1 MDTRPIGV
9 FDSGLGGLTAVR
21 QLRRVLP
28 GEDIVYFG
36 DTGRVPY
43 GSRGRD
49 IIVQYARQDIRFLL
63 QQDVKF
69 IIAACGTVSSTYPP
83 EEAARLP
90 VPFTGVVGATAR
102 AAVDATRNRK
112 IGIIGTAATVRS
124 GSYAAIIR
132 DMMPDVQI
140 FARACPM
147 FVPLVENGYFNDGN
161 PVTKLIIAEYLQ
173 ELKDAGVDTLILG
186 CTHYPLLKKMI
197 GDFMGDEV
205 HLVDSGKVT
214 AQAAAAALDDLGL
227 LNGKKVGGTA
237 RYFVS
242 DTPDNFDELAHTFL
256 GEYAGGPV
264 DRIAI
269 ETYEGKRASPIG
281 GKLSP
286 KVTDE
291 GRVAVAAHLPGNDG
305 RSPLIRPCGPPS
317 PEGEGFSVEVHHGRK
332 LSDHHQGH
340 DGAAGRHGYRG
351 ADDPRL
357 ARPQGR
363 CLLYCLQ
370 GDRDH
375 RL

>member
-186 CTHYPLLKKMI
+186 CTHYPLLRSTLREI
-197 GDFMGDEV
+197 VGE
-205 HLVDSGKVT
+205 KVT
-214 AQAAAAALDDLGL
+214 LVNPAYE
-227 LNGKKVGGTA
+227 TA
-237 RYFVS
+237 RELKQLLAEKGLTNIQSQEEARKYQFYVS
-242 DTPDNFDELAHTFL
+242 DQADKFMRFADSILPFDVNTTKKISIE
-256 GEYAGGPV
+256 EY
-264 DRIAI
+264 
-269 ETYEGKRASPIG
+269 
-281 GKLSP
+281 
-286 KVTDE
+286 
-291 GRVAVAAHLPGNDG
+291 
-305 RSPLIRPCGPPS
+305 
-317 PEGEGFSVEVHHGRK
+317 
-332 LSDHHQGH
+332 
-340 DGAAGRHGYRG
+340 
-351 ADDPRL
+351 
-357 ARPQGR
+357 
-363 CLLYCLQ
+363 
-370 GDRDH
+370 
-375 RL
+375 

>member
-186 CTHYPLLKKMI
+186 CTHYPLLLPKI
-197 GDFMGDEV
+197 NQYVPQGV
-205 HLVDSGKVT
+205 QIIT
-214 AQAAAAALDDLGL
+214 Q
-227 LNGKKVGGTA
+227 
-237 RYFVS
+237 
-242 DTPDNFDELAHTFL
+242 
-256 GEYAGGPV
+256 GEF
-264 DRIAI
+264 
-269 ETYEGKRASPIG
+269 
-281 GKLSP
+281 
-286 KVTDE
+286 
-291 GRVAVAAHLPGNDG
+291 VAVSLQDYLKRH
-305 RSPLIRPCGPPS
+305 
-317 PEGEGFSVEVHHGRK
+317 PEIADKCTQNGVTHFYTTEAEEKFSESAKLFLNEEIEVKRIS
-332 LSDHHQGH
+332 LE
-340 DGAAGRHGYRG
+340 
-351 ADDPRL
+351 
-357 ARPQGR
+357 
-363 CLLYCLQ
+363 
-370 GDRDH
+370 
-375 RL
+375 

>member
-43 GSRGRD
+43 GNRGRD

-90 VPFTGVVGATAR
+90 
-102 AAVDATRNRK
+102 
-112 IGIIGTAATVRS
+112 GTAATVRS

-227 LNGKKVGGTA
+227 LNGKKTGGTA

-256 GEYAGGPV
+256 GEYAGGTV
-264 DRIAI
+264 ERIAI
-269 ETYEGKRASPIG
+269 ETY
-281 GKLSP
+281 
-286 KVTDE
+286 
-291 GRVAVAAHLPGNDG
+291 
-305 RSPLIRPCGPPS
+305 
-317 PEGEGFSVEVHHGRK
+317 
-332 LSDHHQGH
+332 
-340 DGAAGRHGYRG
+340 
-351 ADDPRL
+351 
-357 ARPQGR
+357 
-363 CLLYCLQ
+363 
-370 GDRDH
+370 
-375 RL
+375 

>member
-63 QQDVKF
+63 QKDVKF

-90 VPFTGVVGATAR
+90 VPFAGV
-102 AAVDATRNRK
+102 VDATRNRK

-161 PVTKLIIAEYLQ
+161 PVTKLIIAEYLH
-173 ELKDAGVDTLILG
+173 EL
-186 CTHYPLLKKMI
+186 
-197 GDFMGDEV
+197 
-205 HLVDSGKVT
+205 
-214 AQAAAAALDDLGL
+214 
-227 LNGKKVGGTA
+227 
-237 RYFVS
+237 
-242 DTPDNFDELAHTFL
+242 
-256 GEYAGGPV
+256 
-264 DRIAI
+264 
-269 ETYEGKRASPIG
+269 
-281 GKLSP
+281 
-286 KVTDE
+286 
-291 GRVAVAAHLPGNDG
+291 
-305 RSPLIRPCGPPS
+305 
-317 PEGEGFSVEVHHGRK
+317 
-332 LSDHHQGH
+332 
-340 DGAAGRHGYRG
+340 
-351 ADDPRL
+351 
-357 ARPQGR
+357 
-363 CLLYCLQ
+363 
-370 GDRDH
+370 
-375 RL
+375 